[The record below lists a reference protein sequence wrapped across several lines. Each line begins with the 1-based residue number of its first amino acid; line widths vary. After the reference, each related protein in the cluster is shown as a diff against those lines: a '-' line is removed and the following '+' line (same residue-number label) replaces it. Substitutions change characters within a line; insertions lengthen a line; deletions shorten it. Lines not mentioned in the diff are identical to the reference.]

1 MGLTVQYRGGKGAP
15 FPPPVSFPL
24 LSPPPLGNRG
34 PPDVGSRYRY
44 EHLKLGPMME
54 DLSFRKDDPGP
65 GDRVPDVD
73 LPTPGGG
80 RFRSS
85 DLGETRPVLLIFGS
99 YTCPQTSSSAPGL
112 KELHARYG
120 DRVRFV
126 MVDVR
131 EAGPGRSVPQPATSD
146 QKTEHAEWLRDL
158 YGFEFEVAVDD
169 IDGTLHRSLSPK
181 PNSAYVLDKDGTILF
196 RAQWA
201 NDTKALASA
210 LDATAAGKSVTR
222 SHSGG
227 LVRPVLHALPHIAP
241 AIDRGGSGS
250 RRDLWVVAPPLAA
263 IAFAFKVLHVR
274 PR

>member
-1 MGLTVQYRGGKGAP
+1 MVEAQGTEG
-15 FPPPVSFPL
+15 S
-24 LSPPPLGNRG
+24 
-34 PPDVGSRYRY
+34 PDVGSRYRF
-44 EHLKLGPMME
+44 EHLKLGLMMK
-54 DLSFRKDDPGP
+54 DLYFRKDDPGP
-65 GDRVPDVD
+65 GDRAPDFD
-73 LPTPGGG
+73 LPTLGGG

-85 DLGETRPVLLIFGS
+85 DLGETGPVLLIFGS

-146 QKTEHAEWLRDL
+146 QKTEHAEWLRDR

-227 LVRPVLHALPHIAP
+227 LVRPVLRALPHIAP
-241 AIDRGGSGS
+241 ATDRGGSGAW
-250 RRDLWVVAPPLAA
+250 RDLWGVAPPLAA
-263 IAFAFKVLHVR
+263 MAFAFKVLRVR